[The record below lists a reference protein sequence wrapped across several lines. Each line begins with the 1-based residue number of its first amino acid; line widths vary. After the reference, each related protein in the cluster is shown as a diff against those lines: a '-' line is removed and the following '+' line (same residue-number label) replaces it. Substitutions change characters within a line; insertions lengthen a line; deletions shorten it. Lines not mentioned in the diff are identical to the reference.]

1 MGKKGSG
8 NEAEKIRSE
17 EQARQARIRQGTG
30 SINGMFDSQ
39 FNDAYFNSQRDN
51 YTAYALPQ
59 LGDQHADALKE
70 LTFSL
75 DRRGA
80 LDSSSRVGLETEL
93 ERKRALAEQG
103 VRDTALDYSN
113 TARNNVE
120 STRQNLISNLNV
132 TGDAEGA
139 VNSATAR
146 ARTLSETP
154 AYSPLSQLF
163 VDFTSMLGTQAAA
176 EKSFSYGAGPKPTY
190 STGLFAPSSSSVVN
204 S

>member
-8 NEAEKIRSE
+8 NEADKIRSE
-17 EQARQARIRQGTG
+17 EQARQERIRQGTT
-30 SINGMFDSQ
+30 SINDMFNSQ
-39 FNDAYFNSQRDN
+39 FNDGFFDEQRDN
-51 YTAYALPQ
+51 YLEYATPQ

-80 LDSSSRVGLETEL
+80 LDSSSRASLETEL
-93 ERKRALAEQG
+93 EKKRALAEQG
-103 VRDTALDYSN
+103 IRDTALDYGN

-139 VNSATAR
+139 INSATAR
-146 ARTLSETP
+146 ATALSASP

-176 EKSFSYGAGPKPTY
+176 EKAFAYGAGPKPTY
-190 STGLFAPSSSSVVN
+190 STGLFAPSAGSVVN
-204 S
+204 T